1 MCAVHA
7 HGYRVLTAIHAALVQ
22 VTVSTALVAWGGASV
37 QGLIMT
43 CGVAFPVKML
53 VH

>member
-7 HGYRVLTAIHAALVQ
+7 HSYRDLSYPLVALVQ
-22 VTVSTALVAWGGASV
+22 VTVSTALVAWGGTFV
-37 QGLIMT
+37 QDLIMA